1 MKTTQKTCLKLVFMR
16 FKERS
21 SPHNI
26 KVQGEAERAVV
37 EAAVSYPD
45 LAKLLK
51 KVAAINNRFS
61 M

>member
-1 MKTTQKTCLKLVFMR
+1 MR

-21 SPHNI
+21 SPHTV

-45 LAKLLK
+45 LAKVLK